1 MARKKVKNIK
11 SFGRY
16 IKRSLKRYFS
26 DLKGTEPTE
35 LYQQMVEELERHLFE
50 YVMSHTNRNITRT
63 ANILGISRATL
74 RKKLDYYGIP
84 RER

>member
-16 IKRSLKRYFS
+16 IRRSLKRYFS

-50 YVMSHTNRNITRT
+50 YVMSHTNGNITRT
-63 ANILGISRATL
+63 ANILGISRSTL

>member
-50 YVMSHTNRNITRT
+50 YVMSHTKGNITRT

-84 RER
+84 REQ

>member
-1 MARKKVKNIK
+1 MAGKKVKNIK

-50 YVMSHTNRNITRT
+50 YVMSHTKGNITRT
-63 ANILGISRATL
+63 AKILGISRATL

-84 RER
+84 KEQ

>member
-50 YVMSHTNRNITRT
+50 YVMSHTKGNITRT

-84 RER
+84 RE